1 MKQTLSAWNSTQG
14 FPQFFT
20 LRLAGRQHRHL
31 ALAKWSCEQRRW
43 QDRTKAPIN
52 NTDSGMCCVLYSI
65 SSSSHSLSLSFF
77 FLSYHQGCSYPP
89 LIAHGRYIQKS
100 SYIFQ
105 PKEAT
110 YECDEGYTLVG
121 EATLSCSN
129 SRWSAPAPRCK
140 GNSSPWLGGW
150 NGIGGIENKVSF

>member
-1 MKQTLSAWNSTQG
+1 MEISPCWSNTVPWW
-14 FPQFFT
+14 FI
-20 LRLAGRQHRHL
+20 LRLAGGWLRNL

-52 NTDSGMCCVLYSI
+52 NTDSGMCYVLYSI

-89 LIAHGRYIQKS
+89 LIAHGRYTQKS
-100 SYIFQ
+100 SYIGWNQ
-105 PKEAT
+105 HKEAT
-110 YECDEGYTLVG
+110 YQCDEGYTLVG